1 MARTV
6 RSWRRLRRRVW
17 RLAGHR
23 LVVTT
28 ALVGLVLYGSST
40 RSGRAAILPAN
51 GSVPGCGETEPLRLA
66 TLNVFGLPW
75 PLAPDAEARCRR
87 IAATIGEAGV
97 DVLALQEV
105 WSSELQAAFAVAGY
119 HRVCDEDASL
129 IGGCGLL
136 TLSRH
141 PVRGAELRHF
151 AAEGGIERV
160 VQKGVL
166 RTVLALPGG
175 DLDVWNLHLQ
185 SGLADAEVRT
195 AQIDELLAWLGGDA
209 AVPFAAVVGDFNCA
223 PGDAEFE
230 RLSAGLR
237 TLGFEHAPCGA
248 PTYDASSN
256 PLATPEPPAEIDH
269 LFVRWPARD
278 DAVPRRA
285 RRVHDTP
292 GPLGFVSDHYGVELE
307 LPRRQRRRQ
316 KSTPSCR

>member
-1 MARTV
+1 MARTA
-6 RSWRRLRRRVW
+6 RTAPSWRRLRRRVW
-17 RLAGHR
+17 RLARHR
-23 LVVTT
+23 LVVTS
-28 ALVGLVLYGSST
+28 ALVGLVLYGSTT

-51 GSVPGCGETEPLRLA
+51 GTCAGAAATERLRLA

-75 PLAPDAEARCRR
+75 PLAPDAAVRCRR
-87 IAATIGEAGV
+87 IAATLGDAGV

-119 HRVCDEDASL
+119 HRVCDEGAGL

-151 AAEGGIERV
+151 AGGGGIERM

-185 SGLADAEVRT
+185 SGVADADVRA
-195 AQIDELLAWLGGDA
+195 AQIDELLGWLGADGV
-209 AVPFAAVVGDFNCA
+209 VPFAAVVGDCNCA

-230 RLSAGLR
+230 RLAAGLR
-237 TLGFEHAPCGA
+237 ALGFEHAPCGA
-248 PTYDASSN
+248 PTYDATSN

-269 LFVRWPARD
+269 VFVRWPARP
-278 DAVPRRA
+278 DAAPLRA

-292 GPLGFVSDHYGVELE
+292 SPHGFVSDHYGVELE
-307 LPRRQRRRQ
+307 LPSR
-316 KSTPSCR
+316 